1 MVTEQSPTETL
12 QILYEDNHLLAV
24 LKPGGILV
32 QGGISREPSLM
43 DMVKDYIKKKYH
55 KPGEVFLGLV
65 HRLDRP
71 VSGVVLFARTSKS
84 ASRLS
89 EQWRQRSITKI
100 YWALVHGKMA
110 RDAGRLI
117 SHLKKRRQRVSLTD
131 ETQKRAQEAVLNYRT
146 LFVRGEVS
154 LLEVHLLTG
163 RKHQIRAQLAAEGCP
178 IVGDVKYGAPGRRED
193 GTICL
198 LAKSL
203 TFMHPTR
210 PETIHIEAPTPEWAV
225 QERAWSVLRGPL
237 SVALM
242 FGVLFCLLSTVFCLL
257 LEL

>member
-1 MVTEQSPTETL
+1 MVNEHSPTETL
-12 QILYEDNHLLAV
+12 QILYEDNHLIAV
-24 LKPGGILV
+24 LKPGGVLV
-32 QGGISREPSLM
+32 QGDISREPSLM
-43 DMVKDYIKKKYH
+43 DMVGDYIKKKYH
-55 KPGEVFLGLV
+55 KPGRVFLGLV

-71 VSGVVLFARTSKS
+71 VSGIVLFARTSKS

-100 YWALVHGKMA
+100 YWALVYGKMSLA
-110 RDAGRLI
+110 SGRLI

-131 ETQKRAQEAVLNYRT
+131 EKQKRSQVAVLSYRT
-146 LFVRGEVS
+146 LFVRAKVS
-154 LLEVHLLTG
+154 LLEVNLLTG

-178 IVGDVKYGAPGRRED
+178 IVGDVKYGAPDRRED

-210 PETIHIEAPTPEWAV
+210 SETIHLDAPTPDWA
-225 QERAWSVLRGPL
+225 R
-237 SVALM
+237 
-242 FGVLFCLLSTVFCLL
+242 
-257 LEL
+257 

>member
-1 MVTEQSPTETL
+1 METL
-12 QILYEDNHLLAV
+12 QILYEDNHLIAV
-24 LKPGGILV
+24 LKPGGMLV
-32 QGGISREPSLM
+32 QGDISHEPSLM
-43 DMVKDYIKKKYH
+43 DTVRDYIKKKYH
-55 KPGEVFLGLV
+55 RPGKVFVGLV

-100 YWALVHGKMA
+100 YWALVHGNMA
-110 RDAGRLI
+110 LPSGRLI

-131 ETQKRAQEAVLNYRT
+131 EKQKRAQEAVLSYRT
-146 LFVRGEVS
+146 LFVRGKAS
-154 LLEVHLLTG
+154 LLEVNLLTG

-178 IVGDVKYGAPGRRED
+178 IVGDVKYGAPDRRED

-210 PETIHIEAPTPEWAV
+210 PETIHLEAPTPDWA
-225 QERAWSVLRGPL
+225 L
-237 SVALM
+237 
-242 FGVLFCLLSTVFCLL
+242 
-257 LEL
+257 

>member
-1 MVTEQSPTETL
+1 MVTEQSPTEPL
-12 QILYEDNHLLAV
+12 QILFEDNHLLAV
-24 LKPGGILV
+24 LKPGGLLV
-32 QGGISREPSLM
+32 QGDISREPSLM

-71 VSGVVLFARTSKS
+71 VSGVVLFAKTSKS
-84 ASRLS
+84 AARLS
-89 EQWRQRSITKI
+89 EQWRQRNITKI

-131 ETQKRAQEAVLNYRT
+131 EVQKGAQEAVLSYRT
-146 LFVRGEVS
+146 FFVRGGVS
-154 LLEVHLLTG
+154 LLEVNLLTG

-178 IVGDVKYGAPGRRED
+178 IVGDVKYGSPDRRED

-210 PETIHIEAPTPEWAV
+210 PETVYIEAPTPDWAV
-225 QERAWSVLRGPL
+225 QERPWSVVRCWRK
-237 SVALM
+237 VA
-242 FGVLFCLLSTVFCLL
+242 SDKS
-257 LEL
+257 

>member
-1 MVTEQSPTETL
+1 MDKL
-12 QILYEDNHLLAV
+12 QVLYEDNHLIAV

-32 QGGISREPSLM
+32 QGDVSRATSLM
-43 DMVKDYIKKKYH
+43 DMVKDYIKKQYN
-55 KPGEVFLGLV
+55 KPGKVFLGLV

-89 EQWRQRSITKI
+89 EQWRQRSINKI
-100 YWALVHGKMA
+100 YWALVHGKM
-110 RDAGRLI
+110 RSPSGRL
-117 SHLKKRRQRVSLTD
+117 SSYLQKRGKGVSLGV
-131 ETQKRAQEAVLNYRT
+131 EKRLGVQDAVLSYRT
-146 LFVRGEVS
+146 LRVRSGVS
-154 LLEVHLLTG
+154 LLEVNLHTG

-178 IVGDVKYGAPGRRED
+178 IVGDLKYGAPDRRGD

-210 PETIHIEAPTPEWAV
+210 PETIHIEAPTPDWA
-225 QERAWSVLRGPL
+225 L
-237 SVALM
+237 
-242 FGVLFCLLSTVFCLL
+242 
-257 LEL
+257 